1 MSTGAGSV
9 DVLVV
14 GAGPVGLALA
24 CDLLR
29 QGVSCRVID
38 VLDAPVI
45 YSKAAVVHAR
55 TMEIF
60 ESLGVTDAAIERAKI
75 IHGLSVY
82 AQGKRVVH
90 TIVDQMDSPFPH
102 VYGLSQH
109 DTEEILGARFTAAG
123 GTLERQVRLETLTQ
137 DEQGVSATLLHTQG
151 ARENLRAR
159 FLVGCDG
166 AHSTVRHA
174 IELPFEGAPYEEN
187 VVQTDAVVKWP
198 RQMEDDE
205 IVVFLAP
212 DGPIA
217 CFPFFKDGRYRV
229 LKLYVGEAPT
239 SEPTL
244 QTFQQMMETQLPGVQ
259 VTDPAWI
266 TSFRLH
272 HRLVQHYRVGRVFLA
287 GDAAHIH
294 SPAGGQGMN
303 TGIQDAHNLGWKL
316 ALVAR
321 GIARPELLDSYE
333 AERRPVAQEL
343 LQGTDLAT
351 RAMEQ
356 VVKFRSPLAVGLR
369 NGFMSLVS
377 KLDFVRANLTSS
389 LSMLNRN
396 YRHSPIVA
404 QHRIPLWRASMKANT
419 DSELPSLVAWTAFG
433 SAPEPGDRAPD
444 ASFSADTQGATRL
457 FQLMNPTRFMLLLFD
472 GEASTEEGYRNL
484 ADISRRVRQRCGD
497 AVSPYVIVPRAQAP
511 ESAHLEGPVVVDA
524 DKVLHTRYG
533 AQAEC
538 LYLIRPDGYIAYRSQ
553 PADGDKLLSYL
564 DTLFAS
570 R

>member
-1 MSTGAGSV
+1 V
-9 DVLVV
+9 
-14 GAGPVGLALA
+14 
-24 CDLLR
+24 
-29 QGVSCRVID
+29 
-38 VLDAPVI
+38 
-45 YSKAAVVHAR
+45 
-55 TMEIF
+55 
-60 ESLGVTDAAIERAKI
+60 
-75 IHGLSVY
+75 
-82 AQGKRVVH
+82 
-90 TIVDQMDSPFPH
+90 
-102 VYGLSQH
+102 
-109 DTEEILGARFTAAG
+109 
-123 GTLERQVRLETLTQ
+123 
-137 DEQGVSATLLHTQG
+137 
-151 ARENLRAR
+151 RAR

-166 AHSTVRHA
+166 AHSTVRHVL
-174 IELPFEGAPYEEN
+174 ELPFEGAPYEEN
-187 VVQTDAVVKWP
+187 VVQTDAVVTWP
-198 RQMEDDE
+198 RHTEADE
-205 IVVFLAP
+205 IVMFLAP

-217 CFPFFKDGRYRV
+217 CFPFFRDGRYRV

-239 SEPTL
+239 GEPTL
-244 QTFQQMMETQLPGVQ
+244 QTFQQMLEAQLPGVK

-303 TGIQDAHNLGWKL
+303 TGIQDAHNLAWKL

-351 RAMEQ
+351 RAVEQ
-356 VVKFRSPLAVGLR
+356 VVKFRSPLALGLR

-396 YRHSPIVA
+396 YRHSPIVH
-404 QHRIPLWRASMKANT
+404 QHRIPLWRASVTASAN
-419 DSELPSLVAWTAFG
+419 SELPGLAAWTAFG

-444 ASFSADTQGATRL
+444 ATFCADPQGPTRL
-457 FQLMNPTRFMLLLFD
+457 FQLLNSTRYLLLLFD
-472 GEASTEEGYRNL
+472 GEASTEGGYRNL
-484 ADISRRVRQRCGD
+484 GEIARRVQKRCGD
-497 AVSPYVIVPRAQAP
+497 AVDSYVVVPMAQAP
-511 ESAHLEGPVVVDA
+511 ESAHLESRVIADA
-524 DKVLHTRYG
+524 NQVLHTRYG
-533 AQAEC
+533 AKAEC

-564 DTLFAS
+564 DTLFAA

>member
-1 MSTGAGSV
+1 MSTGAGNV

-109 DTEEILGARFTAAG
+109 DTEEILGARFAATG

-174 IELPFEGAPYEEN
+174 IQLPFEGAPYEEN

-217 CFPFFKDGRYRV
+217 CFPFFKDGR
-229 LKLYVGEAPT
+229 
-239 SEPTL
+239 
-244 QTFQQMMETQLPGVQ
+244 
-259 VTDPAWI
+259 
-266 TSFRLH
+266 SF
-272 HRLVQHYRVGRVFLA
+272 
-287 GDAAHIH
+287 
-294 SPAGGQGMN
+294 
-303 TGIQDAHNLGWKL
+303 
-316 ALVAR
+316 
-321 GIARPELLDSYE
+321 
-333 AERRPVAQEL
+333 
-343 LQGTDLAT
+343 
-351 RAMEQ
+351 
-356 VVKFRSPLAVGLR
+356 
-369 NGFMSLVS
+369 
-377 KLDFVRANLTSS
+377 
-389 LSMLNRN
+389 LS
-396 YRHSPIVA
+396 
-404 QHRIPLWRASMKANT
+404 T
-419 DSELPSLVAWTAFG
+419 
-433 SAPEPGDRAPD
+433 
-444 ASFSADTQGATRL
+444 
-457 FQLMNPTRFMLLLFD
+457 
-472 GEASTEEGYRNL
+472 
-484 ADISRRVRQRCGD
+484 
-497 AVSPYVIVPRAQAP
+497 
-511 ESAHLEGPVVVDA
+511 
-524 DKVLHTRYG
+524 
-533 AQAEC
+533 
-538 LYLIRPDGYIAYRSQ
+538 
-553 PADGDKLLSYL
+553 
-564 DTLFAS
+564 
-570 R
+570 